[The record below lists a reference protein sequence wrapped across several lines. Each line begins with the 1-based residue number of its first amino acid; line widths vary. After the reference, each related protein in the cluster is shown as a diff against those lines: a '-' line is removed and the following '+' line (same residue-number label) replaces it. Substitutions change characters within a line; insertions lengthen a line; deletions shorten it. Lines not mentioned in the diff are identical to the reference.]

1 MGPAYFVIAIM
12 GCGDGGT
19 VCQTVATPA
28 AHYSSQAA
36 CLAARSDALMSNSDL
51 DFPTLL
57 AECLPVSRKAS
68 AANSPE
74 AKPAN
79 AEADAVAA

>member
-19 VCQTVATPA
+19 DCRTVAAPA
-28 AHYSSQAA
+28 AHYASEQA
-36 CLAARSDALMSNSDL
+36 CLAARSDTLMANSDL
-51 DFPTLL
+51 DFPTLF

-68 AANSPE
+68 AEP
-74 AKPAN
+74 KPAP
-79 AEADAVAA
+79 AGTAAA